1 MKTMKGGAMTSKTK
15 RRKKQEHMLEILVM
29 TTFIAISL
37 TLVLAVSYMYVH
49 FSTQKNQLLVE
60 TLSKELT
67 DLQKEVNETELKQV
81 EYKKQ
86 IDQLQAQLSKYEE
99 VVIPES
105 MAS

>member
-1 MKTMKGGAMTSKTK
+1 
-15 RRKKQEHMLEILVM
+15 MLEILVM

-81 EYKKQ
+81 EYKRQ